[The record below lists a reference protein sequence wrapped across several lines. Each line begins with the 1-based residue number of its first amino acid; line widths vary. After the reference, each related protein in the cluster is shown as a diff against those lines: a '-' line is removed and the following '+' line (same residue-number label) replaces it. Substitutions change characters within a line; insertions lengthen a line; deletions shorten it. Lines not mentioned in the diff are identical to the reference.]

1 MTTTTIAGVGRLH
14 DSVVDATELPR
25 IIQVTDNLYAAAFS
39 LMKLL
44 PARYIIDR
52 AEAAGLL
59 RPGSRVIETSSGTFA
74 LGLAMVCRLR
84 GYDLTIVGDSAID
97 RDLRNRLEM
106 LGATVEI
113 VEYAGQSGGIQGAR
127 LARVEELRAL
137 HPDSFVPGQYDNPD
151 NPGAYAVVADLIG
164 ETVGSVDCL
173 VGPVGSGGST
183 GGLAAALRPADPAL
197 HLVGV
202 DTHGS
207 IIFGSPDG
215 PRTLRGL
222 GSSIHPG
229 NVRHSAY
236 DEVHWVT
243 APEAFHATH
252 ELFRNHG
259 LFMGPTSGASFQVA
273 AWWAA
278 RNPDSKVVM
287 VLPDEGYRYQSTVY
301 HAEWLREQGIEPAP
315 APGGPVTVDH
325 PLDAPSSWT
334 RLVWA
339 RRGFDDVMTPEVADL
354 GDVLPGEVA
363 DLGDLTAPEVRS

>member
-1 MTTTTIAGVGRLH
+1 MTLTMTAGAPKVH
-14 DSVVDATELPR
+14 DSVVAATELPR
-25 IIQVTDNLYAAAFS
+25 IIQVRDNLYAAAFS
-39 LMKLL
+39 LMKVL

-52 AEAAGLL
+52 AEESGRL
-59 RPGSRVIETSSGTFA
+59 RPGTRVIETSSGTFA

-84 GYDLTIVGDSAID
+84 GYPLTIVGDAAID

-106 LGATVEI
+106 LGTTVEI
-113 VEYAGQSGGIQGAR
+113 VENTGQPGGIQGAR
-127 LARVEELRAL
+127 LERVAELCRE
-137 HPDSFVPGQYDNPD
+137 HPEHFVPGQYDNPD
-151 NPGAYAVVADLIG
+151 NPGAYQVVADLLRDS
-164 ETVGSVDCL
+164 VGAVDCL

-183 GGLAAALRPADPAL
+183 GGLAAALRPENPAL

-207 IIFGSPDG
+207 VIFGAPDG

-222 GSSIHPG
+222 GCSILPA

-273 AWWAA
+273 SWWAEQ
-278 RNPDSKVVM
+278 NPQRKVVM
-287 VLPDEGYRYQSTVY
+287 MLPDEGYRYQSTVY
-301 HAEWLREQGIEPAP
+301 NREWLSEQGIVPA
-315 APGGPVTVDH
+315 AASDGPVTVAH
-325 PLDAPSSWT
+325 PLDAPAAWT
-334 RLVWA
+334 RLSWA
-339 RRGFDDVMTPEVADL
+339 RRGLDDVVRPEVA
-354 GDVLPGEVA
+354 
-363 DLGDLTAPEVRS
+363 S

>member
-1 MTTTTIAGVGRLH
+1 MTTTVVASAAKVH
-14 DSVVDATELPR
+14 SSVVEATELPR
-25 IIQVTDNLYAAAFS
+25 LIQLTDNLYGAAFS

-44 PARYIIDR
+44 PARYIIDQ
-52 AEAAGLL
+52 AEAAGTLL
-59 RPGSRVIETSSGTFA
+59 PGTPIIETSSGTFA

-84 GYDLTIVGDSAID
+84 GYPLTIVGDAAID
-97 RDLRNRLEM
+97 RELYTRLTM

-113 VEYAGQSGGIQGAR
+113 VEDTGRPGGIQGAR
-127 LARVEELRAL
+127 LARVEELRL
-137 HPDSFVPGQYDNPD
+137 LRPDSFVPGQYDNPN
-151 NPGAYAVVADLIG
+151 NPAAYGAVAELIG
-164 ETVGSVDCL
+164 GTLGPVDCL

-183 GGLAAALRPADPAL
+183 GGLAAALRLSDPTL

-207 IIFGSPDG
+207 IIFGTPDR
-215 PRTLRGL
+215 PRMLRGL

-273 AWWAA
+273 AWWA
-278 RNPDSKVVM
+278 RQNPDSTVVA

-301 HAEWLREQGIEPAP
+301 NEAWLREQGITPAANP
-315 APGGPVTVDH
+315 AGPALVEH
-325 PLDAPSSWT
+325 PLDAPSTWS
-334 RLVWA
+334 RLLWA
-339 RRGFDDVMTPEVADL
+339 RRRFDDVMV
-354 GDVLPGEVA
+354 PGA
-363 DLGDLTAPEVRS
+363 HA

>member
-1 MTTTTIAGVGRLH
+1 MTTTTLPKAHSSIVE
-14 DSVVDATELPR
+14 ATELPR
-25 IIQVTDNLYAAAFS
+25 IIKVSDNLYAAAFS

-44 PARYIIDR
+44 PARFILDR
-52 AEAAGLL
+52 AEAAGIIT
-59 RPGSRVIETSSGTFA
+59 PGTPIIETSSGTFA

-84 GYDLTIVGDSAID
+84 GYPLTIVGDSAID
-97 RDLRNRLEM
+97 QELRTRLEM
-106 LGATVEI
+106 LGTTVEI
-113 VEYAGQSGGIQGAR
+113 VEHSGQPGGIQGAR
-127 LARVEELRAL
+127 LARVEELRRQR
-137 HPDSFVPGQYDNPD
+137 PDAFVPGQYDNPD
-151 NPGAYAVVADLIG
+151 NPGAYGVVADLIG

-183 GGLAAALRPADPAL
+183 GGLAASLRPSNPAL

-207 IIFGSPDG
+207 IIFGTPDG

-252 ELFRNHG
+252 ELYRAHG

-273 AWWAA
+273 SWWAEQ
-278 RNPDSKVVM
+278 NPQSTVVM

-301 HAEWLREQGIEPAP
+301 NNAWLREQGIVPTPAP
-315 APGGPVTVDH
+315 TGGPVTVDH
-325 PLDAPSSWT
+325 PLDAPSGWS
-334 RLVWA
+334 RLLWA
-339 RRGFDDVMTPEVADL
+339 RRGFDDVMMPEIA
-354 GDVLPGEVA
+354 
-363 DLGDLTAPEVRS
+363 S